1 MTTEELVAT
10 GLPAE
15 PVVQNPEV
23 AQPPKE
29 ERDLL
34 LPADPEVMRMVKS
47 GQTMKMSG
55 MWMLML
61 EIWSDQG
68 RLDLFLHLLFS
79 GNPKLL
85 QT

>member
-1 MTTEELVAT
+1 LPLVF
-10 GLPAE
+10 LP
-15 PVVQNPEV
+15 NRLYRIL
-23 AQPPKE
+23 KLFSLRKR
-29 ERDLL
+29 RDLL
-34 LPADPEVMRMVKS
+34 LPVDPEVMRTVKS
-47 GQTMKMSG
+47 GQTTKMSG

>member
-1 MTTEELVAT
+1 LPLVF
-10 GLPAE
+10 LP
-15 PVVQNPEV
+15 
-23 AQPPKE
+23 KRLYRILKLFSLRKR
-29 ERDLL
+29 RDLL
-34 LPADPEVMRMVKS
+34 LPVDPEVMRTVKS
-47 GQTMKMSG
+47 GQTTKMSG